1 MSTKRRIINRGKPG
15 RITPEIVDAWKR
27 ADFHALH
34 MLLRLRPRNA
44 SPLPKEIAG
53 PLGCSLDDLPIDLDD
68 PNRDEALPRVVAI
81 QQELLRIV
89 GWPDC
94 RHVYEENL
102 ADAEKWAAW
111 CRKRFEHLP
120 AGEYGTG
127 TDLESRRQNMIEAE
141 AEAAYCR
148 ELLAGLTRVQKKW
161 ARVGTL

>member
-34 MLLRLRPRNA
+34 MLLRLRPWNA

-102 ADAEKWAAW
+102 ADAENGLRGVASALSICPPANTAPVLISRAA
-111 CRKRFEHLP
+111 
-120 AGEYGTG
+120 
-127 TDLESRRQNMIEAE
+127 
-141 AEAAYCR
+141 
-148 ELLAGLTRVQKKW
+148 
-161 ARVGTL
+161 ART